1 MCAAG
6 FGAAQYRRADLRG
19 PPVQA
24 AKIANVFLGKRMGK
38 LEREL
43 TAFAE
48 SVMRD
53 KDNVKES
60 EPVAKGA
67 AAASTNDAEN
77 GSEVDPP
84 VALSSPDPASD
95 LHDRISALESELRST
110 RRALDI
116 VVEAFG
122 RDAVVDKLQQARKPH
137 TSRWVAWLDGCGAV
151 RLTLCDDG
159 SA

>member
-60 EPVAKGA
+60 DPVAKGA
-67 AAASTNDAEN
+67 AEVAQVSITSASQFMQLPEKLPTS
-77 GSEVDPP
+77 GLYDPCM
-84 VALSSPDPASD
+84 LY
-95 LHDRISALESELRST
+95 T
-110 RRALDI
+110 
-116 VVEAFG
+116 
-122 RDAVVDKLQQARKPH
+122 
-137 TSRWVAWLDGCGAV
+137 
-151 RLTLCDDG
+151 
-159 SA
+159 